1 MRGIH
6 EKYENEIN
14 MWNFIWEAKVNLD
27 KRDVF
32 SLPVEEWKM
41 DMINIDAFNPN
52 KSKVC
57 KRF

>member
-1 MRGIH
+1 
-6 EKYENEIN
+6 

-41 DMINIDAFNPN
+41 DMINIDRLQTRLIQINRKYANDFKDQTPI
-52 KSKVC
+52 S
-57 KRF
+57 